1 MKKNFTLKDAMEV
14 LPALGGFLIQL
25 LLYIGVNVSDLW
37 GLAAQLRPLLPLIF
51 SICGFILGYSV
62 HHLLVKRR
70 TYSRSSNSTSD
81 QDEFIGVFCSLPYEY
96 KAFIKATLEKGAT
109 YYWADDQ
116 AWEMYDELTKHFI
129 LRSTIRN
136 GIIKCR
142 PQSKSIKTFLDS
154 PLLLA
159 DVDDQ
164 DVEKHAVCGPE
175 GTVPQMITPNRLCWW
190 YYTDSEVDR
199 APCSTLDLI
208 ASNNRQ

>member
-14 LPALGGFLIQL
+14 LPALGDFLIQL
-25 LLYIGVNVSDLW
+25 LLYIGISMSDLW
-37 GLAAQLRPLLPLIF
+37 GLAAQLRPHLPLIF

-62 HHLLVKRR
+62 HHLLMKRR
-70 TYSRSSNSTSD
+70 TYSCSSNSTSD
-81 QDEFIGVFCSLPYEY
+81 QDKFTSVFCSLPYEY
-96 KAFIKATLEKGAT
+96 KAFIKATLEKGVT
-109 YYWADDQ
+109 YYWANDR
-116 AWEMYDELTKHFI
+116 AWRMYDELTKFFI

-142 PQSKSIKTFLDS
+142 PQRESIKKFLDS

-164 DVEKHAVCGPE
+164 DVEMHATCGKE
-175 GTVPQMITPNRLCWW
+175 GTVPHIITSNELCWW
-190 YYTDSEVDR
+190 YYTEPETDG